1 MKFGSIDLT
10 KLSFTIVMTRTVKD
24 EKIDDKEEYLN
35 VKIKIT
41 QVAINKILSPY
52 DKANKIPKYVA
63 TPFPPLNFNQ
73 IGNKWPKKTIKAE
86 TWVYSVK

>member
-63 TPFPPLNFNQ
+63 TPFPPLNLSQ
-73 IGNKWPKKTIKAE
+73 TGKMCAKKVTKAD
-86 TWVYSVK
+86 K